1 MKKFIK
7 NYDQKYKKIS
17 IKEFRKKRDK
27 NLLEDVEKNIKII
40 KS

>member
-7 NYDQKYKKIS
+7 NYNQKYKKIS
-17 IKEFRKKRDK
+17 IKEFRKKK
-27 NLLEDVEKNIKII
+27 NKNSLKDVEKNIEII